1 MSKNDMSSREEVEG
15 DTSTQ
20 VFRHSSLSP
29 ETRGNLY
36 SPLHLEATN
45 IGDEKSSQLSYFD
58 FLSANANYRWFII
71 SYLITHFGEWLTYI
85 ASIDFIET
93 IRKKQNL
100 STSRTSLSVLI
111 LVRLLPNVFMSAV
124 GGTLAD
130 SLDRRHVMI
139 GLDICGALCAG
150 LFLFAYQL
158 ESIGVLFGAT
168 VVQQCIAGL
177 YDPSHAAIVPQLVDS
192 DAQLKIASTLEGL
205 TWSSMQAFGAATSAI
220 IVQMFGIRMCFLIDG
235 ASYFV
240 SALVL
245 SRLRGSF
252 RVTQEAQERDNMTD
266 DVISRSSSSASQRTY
281 VMVMESI
288 RYLQSS
294 YFAALIFLK
303 GTAALGFGACD
314 ILSVAFSEDE
324 SNTTLLISPNEKVGI
339 LFSLVGVGCWLG
351 PMVADR
357 WVQVEQPRSLQLSC
371 IVGFGLS
378 MIGYFG
384 WATIPSFWSVCIF
397 SVIRAAGSSNIWIHS
412 TLLLQKF
419 TVPHMMGRVLAADH
433 AIALICEAVAAY
445 TCGVFMDHHI
455 HWTSYDVSLVLAALT
470 TCSTTSWTL
479 YHLAGRGACQFQDT
493 KITID
498 TEECE
503 KCIEKASESR
513 KL

>member
-1 MSKNDMSSREEVEG
+1 MVSREDIDIDSSSHV
-15 DTSTQ
+15 S
-20 VFRHSSLSP
+20 RHSSLTP
-29 ETRGNLY
+29 ETRGSLY
-36 SPLHLEATN
+36 SPLHLETAACRS
-45 IGDEKSSQLSYFD
+45 GEKISHLSYFD
-58 FLSANANYRWFII
+58 FLSTNANYRWFII

-111 LVRLLPNVFMSAV
+111 LVRLLPNVVMSAV

-139 GLDICGALCAG
+139 GLDICGALCAIF
-150 LFLFAYQL
+150 FLFAYQM
-158 ESIGVLFGAT
+158 ESIGLLYVAT

-205 TWSSMQAFGAATSAI
+205 TWSSMQAFGAAASAV
-220 IVQMFGIRMCFLIDG
+220 IVEFFGIRMCFLIDG

-252 RVTQEAQERDNMTD
+252 RVTQEKHEWDSSTEE
-266 DVISRSSSSASQRTY
+266 VISHSFSSATQRTH

-324 SNTTLLISPNEKVGI
+324 SNTTVMISPNEKVGI

-351 PMVADR
+351 PLAADR
-357 WVQVEQPRSLQLSC
+357 WVQVELPRSLQVSC
-371 IVGFGLS
+371 IVGFALS

-433 AIALICEAVAAY
+433 AIALVCEAVAAY
-445 TCGVFMDHHI
+445 TCGVFMDHHTS
-455 HWTSYDVSLVLAALT
+455 WTSYDVSLVLAALT
-470 TCSTTSWTL
+470 TCSTTTWTM

-493 KITID
+493 KVAID
-498 TEECE
+498 IEECE
-503 KCIEKASESR
+503 KLTKETS
-513 KL
+513 